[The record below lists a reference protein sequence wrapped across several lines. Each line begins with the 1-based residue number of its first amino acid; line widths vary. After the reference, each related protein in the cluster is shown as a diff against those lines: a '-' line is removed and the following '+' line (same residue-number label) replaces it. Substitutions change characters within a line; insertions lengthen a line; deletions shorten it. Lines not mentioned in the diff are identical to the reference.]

1 MSNRAI
7 FSFSLNL
14 TAAEQTPKALDALKS
29 TMRERLGKPD
39 LDISIDIQGDKKKR
53 VA

>member
-7 FSFSLNL
+7 FSFPLSL
-14 TAAEQTPKALDALKS
+14 TAEEQTQAGIEALKS
-29 TMRERLGKPD
+29 KMRERLGKPD

-53 VA
+53 GA